1 MDQVW
6 VGKIFNSYNPTQSIL
21 LMVEKM
27 YVFLNW
33 LVWFILDF
41 GTLFK
46 FVSLTYYG
54 TLRFNIDKIEILDQI
69 V

>member
-33 LVWFILDF
+33 LFWFILDF

-46 FVSLTYYG
+46 FVSLIYYG